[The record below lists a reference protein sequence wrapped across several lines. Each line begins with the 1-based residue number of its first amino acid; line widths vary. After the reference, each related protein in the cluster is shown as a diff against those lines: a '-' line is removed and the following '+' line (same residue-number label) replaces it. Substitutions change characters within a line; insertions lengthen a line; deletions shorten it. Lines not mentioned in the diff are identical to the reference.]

1 MMSIGVNVFP
11 FNFTNRNFWATAV
24 VKSDGGGEK
33 YYKLSYS
40 NQGYIYNQGWTV
52 IGDVAF
58 QLPKSGNVTVEVRIG
73 FNNDTGV
80 GHTSKSYNVHIYPF

>member
-1 MMSIGVNVFP
+1 MAEVKNT
-11 FNFTNRNFWATAV
+11 TNCHTAI
-24 VKSDGGGEK
+24 KG
-33 YYKLSYS
+33 
-40 NQGYIYNQGWTV
+40 IYNQGWTV